1 MSSVSADPGHPGFW
15 VSRSKVSSECINSWT
30 VVMICVLNIG
40 NPYMLSV
47 LVLEADLIADVWKY
61 TDLLLRWENEIKLSP
76 SFHLQQS
83 CESDRTNTCSSVKL
97 PTEVSVACVISGP
110 RTPVHVRAFVSVFCA
125 VVTTLTPVPHSEFSS
140 CIIGRLLWWQHALRY
155 FPSPSL

>member
-1 MSSVSADPGHPGFW
+1 MRSLCFLPLHLTPSCVGWRLWSGSVGLCFRMPGELSDFTCWSYISMSSVSADPGHPGFW
-15 VSRSKVSSECINSWT
+15 VSRSKASSGCINSWT
-30 VVMICVLNIG
+30 VVMIYVLNIG

-61 TDLLLRWENEIKLSP
+61 TDLLLRWENEIKLLP

-97 PTEVSVACVISGP
+97 PTEV
-110 RTPVHVRAFVSVFCA
+110 
-125 VVTTLTPVPHSEFSS
+125 
-140 CIIGRLLWWQHALRY
+140 
-155 FPSPSL
+155 